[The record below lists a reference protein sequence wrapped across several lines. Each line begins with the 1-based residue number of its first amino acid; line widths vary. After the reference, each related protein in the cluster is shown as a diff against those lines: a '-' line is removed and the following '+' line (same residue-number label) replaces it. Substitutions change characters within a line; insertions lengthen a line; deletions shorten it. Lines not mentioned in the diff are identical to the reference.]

1 MKNILLLTL
10 VPVLIV
16 TWGFGQAAPSK
27 TTTTATTTEQASI
40 KGCLAGS
47 AGNYTIKQDG
57 TPQSFKIT
65 TSAVNLKPHLGHDV
79 ELTGKRVS
87 APGFGVTDSTLAV
100 TALTMISDHCAT
112 AAASAPAAADP
123 STATVATPAE
133 ATPTANGSAG
143 TPVAA
148 DPASATVTTPAAPTP
163 TPTTTASAPA
173 AADPAT
179 ATVTTATVTT
189 PAATST
195 PAPADSAPPAAAS
208 TTTTTTAAASKT
220 PADPA
225 STPVMASANAPLP
238 NTPAPSTKATKV
250 TGKVGADGKTFVS
263 DSDSKSWTVTNPE
276 AVKGHEGHHVV
287 LTAHVDADT
296 NQVNVVSLKMAK

>member
-16 TWGFGQAAPSK
+16 TWGFGQAASSK
-27 TTTTATTTEQASI
+27 TTATATTTEQASI

-47 AGNYTIKQDG
+47 AGNYTVKQDG

-65 TSAVNLKPHLGHDV
+65 TSTVNLKPHLGHDV

-112 AAASAPAAADP
+112 AAANAPAAADP
-123 STATVATPAE
+123 TTASVAPAAE

-148 DPASATVTTPAAPTP
+148 DPVTATVTTPAAATP
-163 TPTTTASAPA
+163 TPTTTVSAPA

-179 ATVTTATVTT
+179 ATVATATVTT

-195 PAPADSAPPAAAS
+195 S
-208 TTTTTTAAASKT
+208 TTTTTAASKT

-250 TGKVGADGKTFVS
+250 TGKLGADGKTFVS
-263 DSDSKSWTVTNPE
+263 DSDSKSWTVANPE

-287 LTAHVDADT
+287 LTAHVNADT